1 MTRIPIGVTRC
12 VELLRGIT
20 SESRQ
25 ERTAWAAV
33 IADWVDEGEVD
44 VHEAAPI
51 AAVLAWATLLEADI
65 EHLTRA
71 DFLDSLDSLAQKD
84 LAPTVV
90 LEQVTS
96 GLSRQDLIV
105 AEVEFYDTL
114 VDKLREQRAQAES
127 TPPDLSSDSS
137 NR

>member
-20 SESRQ
+20 SESRE
-25 ERTAWAAV
+25 ERTAWAGV
-33 IADWVDEGEVD
+33 IADWADEGEVD

-51 AAVLAWATLLEADI
+51 AAVLAWATLLETDI
-65 EHLTRA
+65 VHLTRA

-90 LEQVTS
+90 LE
-96 GLSRQDLIV
+96 
-105 AEVEFYDTL
+105 
-114 VDKLREQRAQAES
+114 
-127 TPPDLSSDSS
+127 
-137 NR
+137 